1 MTDTTPPRQIVWGG
15 PNGHHVILDEDG
27 VSLRLRPRPGGLLEE
42 AEINRLLAVIAEA
55 KRCRDTG
62 TAPVP
67 TVPSVPF

>member
-15 PNGHHVILDEDG
+15 PNGHHVILDDG
-27 VSLRLRPRPGGLLEE
+27 VTLRPGGLLEE
-42 AEINRLLAVIAEA
+42 PEINRLLAVIAEA

-67 TVPSVPF
+67 TVPSIPF

>member
-1 MTDTTPPRQIVWGG
+1 MTDTTPPRKIVWGG
-15 PNGHHVILDEDG
+15 PNGHQVILDEDG
-27 VSLRLRPRPGGLLEE
+27 VTLRPGGLLEE

-55 KRCRDTG
+55 KRCRAPG

>member
-1 MTDTTPPRQIVWGG
+1 MTDTTAPCQIVWPG

-27 VSLRLRPRPGGLLEE
+27 VSLRPGGLLEE